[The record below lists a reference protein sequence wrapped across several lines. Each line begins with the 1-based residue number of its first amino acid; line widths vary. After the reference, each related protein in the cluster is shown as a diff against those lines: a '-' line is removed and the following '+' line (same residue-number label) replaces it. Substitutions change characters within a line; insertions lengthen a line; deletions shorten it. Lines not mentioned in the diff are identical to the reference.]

1 VAWRRNEIARSPPI
15 GVISRVD
22 FSHYIAV
29 GDSMSIDLYPALDA
43 GEIDVAVALERDA
56 TVGRV
61 AALGAASLFY
71 RNDEA
76 RWPDEIGNDLVS
88 RFPAIA
94 YDNVAMDAATVGD
107 VFGEQLPRLE
117 ASEEP
122 TLLTL
127 TIGATDLFS
136 AFVNRPKPS
145 LVAQIAKDV
154 SEAVEFVV
162 DSLRRTRPNSL
173 LILSTIYDPSDRT
186 GRVRGVFEEAGSL
199 QLRALDS
206 LNESIRKL
214 AGGTPGVLLAEVYG
228 HFLGHGGAAPEE
240 DQWFWRRSP
249 LEPNARGASEI
260 RRVWMEALTAAEVL
274 EEER

>member
-1 VAWRRNEIARSPPI
+1 VAWRQNEIGRSKSI

-22 FSHYIAV
+22 FSHYIAL

-56 TVGRV
+56 SVGRV

-71 RNDEA
+71 RNDES

-88 RFPAIA
+88 RLPAVA
-94 YDNVAMDAATVGD
+94 YDNFAMDAATVGD
-107 VFGEQLPRLE
+107 VFGEQLSRLE
-117 ASEEP
+117 ASEAP

-136 AFVNRPKPS
+136 AFMNRPKPS
-145 LVAQIAKDV
+145 LAGQIAKDV
-154 SEAVEFVV
+154 SEALEFVV
-162 DSLRRTRPNSL
+162 DAVRRARPNSL

-186 GRVRGVFEEAGSL
+186 GRVRGVFDDAGSL

-206 LNESIRKL
+206 LNESIRTI
-214 AGGTPGVLLAEVYG
+214 ADGTPGVLLAEVYG
-228 HFLGHGGAAPEE
+228 HFLGHGATAPEA
-240 DQWFWRRSP
+240 DRWFWRRSL